1 MYDESASK
9 SHPLP
14 HATRKFARICTLEAI
29 KADKVNRRQRARA
42 HLLLR
47 QAECFESKLDVLEHR
62 QPRKQRKALEDHGNA
77 GRAALNPAAQV
88 SDRAGDRSRET
99 SNQTKEGGLSRP
111 RAPEQANDLP
121 FPQFQIDLIEDDQF
135 PAASLRERL
144 AHAINLEELRAR
156 HGKFL

>member
-1 MYDESASK
+1 MLAHPKINEIRAQCLCRQHVECGERFVHEKDVGMHDESASK

-47 QAECFESKLDVLEHR
+47 QAECFESKLDILEDS

-88 SDRAGDRSRET
+88 SDRAGNRSRET
-99 SNQTKEGGLSRP
+99 SNQTK
-111 RAPEQANDLP
+111 
-121 FPQFQIDLIEDDQF
+121 
-135 PAASLRERL
+135 
-144 AHAINLEELRAR
+144 
-156 HGKFL
+156 